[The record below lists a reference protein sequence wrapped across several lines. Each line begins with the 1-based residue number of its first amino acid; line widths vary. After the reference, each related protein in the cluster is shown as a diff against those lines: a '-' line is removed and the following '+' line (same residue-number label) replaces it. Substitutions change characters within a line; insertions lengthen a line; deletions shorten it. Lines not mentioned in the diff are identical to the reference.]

1 MRGWLLFLPA
11 FLLLC
16 APAQAQNAGD
26 DKSVHIGPWK
36 IDASFTKG
44 RIFDRCT
51 MSRTM
56 DSGLETKFARDQ
68 GGTSLTMT
76 SPRWKLDNGKSYPVE
91 FAAGKVV
98 WKADVAATSDTVRV
112 ALTDA
117 RFNKALRTTNR
128 LEVRGAGATLTVLL
142 DKSAAA
148 LARLDR
154 CYETNRNAS
163 ETNPFVAP
171 QP

>member
-1 MRGWLLFLPA
+1 MRRWLLLFPA
-11 FLLLC
+11 FLLC
-16 APAQAQNAGD
+16 APAQAESAGD
-26 DKSVHIGPWK
+26 DKSVLIGPWK
-36 IDASFTKG
+36 IEASYTKG
-44 RIFDRCT
+44 HIFDRCT

-56 DSGLETKFARDQ
+56 DNGLEARFARDK
-68 GGTSLTMT
+68 GGTSLMMT
-76 SPRWKLDNGKSYPVE
+76 SPRWKLDNGKTYSVN

-98 WKADVAATSDTVRV
+98 WKTDIAATPDTVRV

-117 RFNKALRTTNR
+117 RFNKAVRNVNR
-128 LEVRGAGATLTVLL
+128 LEIRGAGATLTVPL

-154 CYETNRNAS
+154 CYETNRTAG

-171 QP
+171 KP